1 MERVILCVDDEEPI
15 LRSLERTL
23 KLEGYR
29 VITATDAVKALA
41 ILADE
46 RADVVI
52 SDQRMPGM
60 SGSEFLKVVRQKY
73 PDTVRIMISG
83 YSDFDELMK
92 AINEGEI
99 YRFVSKPWDDKEFK
113 VIIKQALSQK
123 DASGL
128 VSRLMQEI
136 CRSANLAQNLA
147 VDIGDDHTLIKLKL
161 TDGGQDLSAEG
172 VFELINHLFERIG
185 LKDESKIRTISGA
198 ITRQAGKIMLTV
210 DMKNGVSLQIEL
222 PNL

>member
-29 VITATDAVKALA
+29 VLTACDAVKALSM
-41 ILADE
+41 LE
-46 RADVVI
+46 SEQADVVI

-83 YSDFDELMK
+83 YSDFNELMK

-99 YRFVSKPWDDKEFK
+99 YRFISKPWDDKEFK
-113 VIIKQALSQK
+113 AIIKQALSQK
-123 DASGL
+123 DAAGL

-147 VDIGDDHTLIKLKL
+147 VDIGDDHTIIKLKL
-161 TDGGQDLSAEG
+161 ADCGKDLSAEG
-172 VFELINHLFERIG
+172 IFEVINHLFERIG

-210 DMKNGVSLQIEL
+210 DMKDGVSLQIEL